1 MLFRSNIL
9 ELGVFDA
16 SKSLGWLSDVATLC
30 DSSSITNTVDLWDGG
45 FGAAKAVVTD
55 IGVDFE
61 MTNALQE

>member
-30 DSSSITNTVDLWDGG
+30 DASSITNTVAPVDRN
-45 FGAAKAVVTD
+45 FGAQAVETD
-55 IGVDFE
+55 IGVDCK
-61 MTNALQE
+61 MTNAS

>member
-9 ELGVFDA
+9 ELCVFDA
-16 SKSLGWLSDVATLC
+16 SKSLGWPSDVATLC
-30 DSSSITNTVDLWDGG
+30 DSSSITNTVALWDGG
-45 FGAAKAVVTD
+45 FGAKAVVTD